1 MLCISPART
10 AISHTGYSDKKKM
23 WRTGKNIGESQVVVP
38 TLRVETSDHTNLTFI
53 STSILVFS
61 YKETEDKEIPQFLHV
76 WLGNWLKLHSRNVYM
91 SDVNSRS
98 DRSLRINVQTPMRR
112 KGFDI
117 FEANSRLNSRG
128 ISSSDFR
135 WPIQDDAFPPCATR
149 VFAVNHKNEQLIR

>member
-61 YKETEDKEIPQFLHV
+61 YKETEDKEIPQFL
-76 WLGNWLKLHSRNVYM
+76 KLTWKLIKTS
-91 SDVNSRS
+91 
-98 DRSLRINVQTPMRR
+98 
-112 KGFDI
+112 
-117 FEANSRLNSRG
+117 FEKCLYVR
-128 ISSSDFR
+128 
-135 WPIQDDAFPPCATR
+135 C
-149 VFAVNHKNEQLIR
+149 